1 MAIDKDFKN
10 LKTNLSGALTDAKP
24 AIEKL
29 GNTIGNT
36 VSNVANKF
44 VDIGSNFLDIG
55 KMKRIKNTIKTVSN
69 GVFSFEKNAT
79 PITTNPDGSV
89 APKDWRVSI
98 SVPSRIQEYMAGG
111 SLLDPLARTNMR
123 CVFPY
128 TPTVLVSHSANYNAM
143 QPLHTNYPYYAYE
156 NSRVDQITITADFF
170 VQNEAEAQYWIAMV
184 HFFKTVTKMN
194 YGGNDPDRG
203 LPPPVCR
210 LNGYGDYTFNNV
222 PVVIS
227 NFQFDLKKDVDYIS
241 TGLSAGGSNIN
252 DEVALTGKRGTAWA
266 PSESLVT
273 VGLMPQYSRTKQSEF
288 NLKKFVKGEH
298 TLPGKDGF
306 I

>member
-1 MAIDKDFKN
+1 MTIDNNFKN
-10 LKTNLSGALTDAKP
+10 LPENLKGALNNAKP

-29 GNTIGNT
+29 GNVVGNT
-36 VSNVANKF
+36 VSNLANKF
-44 VDIGSNFLDIG
+44 TDTATNLLNIG
-55 KMKRIKNTIKTVSN
+55 KSKRMKGTIKTVKN
-69 GVFSFEKNAT
+69 GVVSFEKNAM
-79 PITTNPDGSV
+79 PIVTNPDGNV
-89 APKDWRVSI
+89 GAKDWRVSI
-98 SVPSRIQEYMAGG
+98 SVPSRIQEYMMGG
-111 SLLDPLARTNMR
+111 SLLDPLKRTGMK

-170 VQNEAEAQYWIAMV
+170 VQNELEAQYWIAMV

-194 YGGNDPDRG
+194 YGKDVDRG

-241 TGLSAGGSNIN
+241 TKLSGTQV
-252 DEVALTGKRGTAWA
+252 DDTDVAEGTQGVAWA
-266 PSESLVT
+266 PTESLVT

-288 NLKKFVKGEH
+288 NLRSFVKGEH

>member
-1 MAIDKDFKN
+1 M
-10 LKTNLSGALTDAKP
+10 KT
-24 AIEKL
+24 
-29 GNTIGNT
+29 
-36 VSNVANKF
+36 
-44 VDIGSNFLDIG
+44 G
-55 KMKRIKNTIKTVSN
+55 K
-69 GVFSFEKNAT
+69 
-79 PITTNPDGSV
+79 
-89 APKDWRVSI
+89 
-98 SVPSRIQEYMAGG
+98 
-111 SLLDPLARTNMR
+111 R

-170 VQNEAEAQYWIAMV
+170 VQNEAEAKYWIAMT

-194 YGGNDPDRG
+194 YGKDDDRG

-210 LNGYGDYTFNNV
+210 LNGYGDYTFHNV
-222 PVVIS
+222 PVIVT

-241 TGLSAGGSNIN
+241 TGIGPGAR
-252 DEVALTGKRGTAWA
+252 TGVAWA
-266 PSESLVT
+266 PTESLIT
-273 VGLMPQYSRTKQSEF
+273 VGLIPQYSRTKQTEF
-288 NLKKFVKGEH
+288 SLEKFVKGGH

>member
-1 MAIDKDFKN
+1 MTIDNNFKN
-10 LKTNLSGALTDAKP
+10 LPENLKGALNNAKP

-29 GNTIGNT
+29 GNVVGNT
-36 VSNVANKF
+36 VSNLANKF
-44 VDIGSNFLDIG
+44 TDTATNLLNIG
-55 KMKRIKNTIKTVSN
+55 KSKRMKGTIKTVKN
-69 GVFSFEKNAT
+69 GVVSFEKNAM
-79 PITTNPDGSV
+79 PIVTNPDGKV
-89 APKDWRVSI
+89 GNKDWRVSI
-98 SVPSRIQEYMAGG
+98 SVPSRIQEYMMGG
-111 SLLDPLARTNMR
+111 SLLDPLKRTGMK

-170 VQNEAEAQYWIAMV
+170 VQNELEAQYWIAMV

-194 YGGNDPDRG
+194 YGKDVDRG

-241 TGLSAGGSNIN
+241 TKLSGTQV
-252 DEVALTGKRGTAWA
+252 DDTDVAEGTQGVAWA
-266 PSESLVT
+266 PTESLVT

-288 NLKKFVKGEH
+288 NLRSFVKGEH